1 MRISEFKKLEE
12 KINNKNFS
20 ESYKSINIM
29 LTILS
34 YFGNLASIFLAYF
47 FMSKIISG
55 PLPDNPFVVFLSSV
69 IILAGIE
76 LLKRDIFD
84 KFSVSYLKEK
94 TILKGTLP
102 LFIFSIILISASF
115 YSSLNGAK
123 EFSSKEV
130 QIEQAKD
137 NDVKIFS
144 DSLTNVYGDKIK
156 SLEDE
161 ISTYKVKIEEKDK
174 EQALINQ
181 DLLDRGWLTSSQKS
195 RNKQLTE
202 EKEYLDNKIDE
213 SESKIDKLEL
223 ERDTKISEYEKDITK
238 DSESKKED
246 NSKNSFIFIILS
258 TIIEFI
264 ILGGVFFGEYYKFR
278 SYKEF
283 REKIDKDPNYQKWML
298 YEKILKII
306 YTEETQHSERLPS
319 NKSMI
324 EMCKIN
330 GIIVLPKDMVDFLKV
345 IKGLGIIKQSGPSRY
360 INKGRE
366 MSFEV
371 LKKHFNID

>member
-1 MRISEFKKLEE
+1 MKISEFKKLEE
-12 KINNKNFS
+12 KITNKNFNQ
-20 ESYKSINIM
+20 SYKGINTM

-55 PLPDNPFVVFLSSV
+55 PLPDNPVVVFLSSV

-94 TILKGTLP
+94 TIMKATLP
-102 LFIFSIILISASF
+102 LFIFSMLLISASF

-123 EFSSKEV
+123 EFSSKET
-130 QIEQAKD
+130 QIEQVKD
-137 NDVKIFS
+137 NEVQVFS
-144 DSLTNVYGDKIK
+144 DSLTNVYGEKIK
-156 SLEDE
+156 SIEEE
-161 ISTYKVKIEEKDK
+161 ISSFKVKIEEKDK

-181 DLLDRGWLTSSQKS
+181 DLLDRGWLNASQKA

-202 EKEYLDNKIDE
+202 EKEYLDEKIDE
-213 SESKIDKLEL
+213 SENKIVQLET
-223 ERDTKISEYEKDITK
+223 ERDTKISNYEKELTK
-238 DSESKKED
+238 DSDSKKED
-246 NSKNSFIFIILS
+246 NSKSSFIFIILS

-264 ILGGVFFGEYYKFR
+264 ILGGVFFSEYYKFR
-278 SYKEF
+278 SYREF
-283 REKIDKDPNYQKWML
+283 RDKIDRDPNYQKWLL
-298 YEKILKII
+298 YDQILKVV
-306 YTEETQHSERLPS
+306 YPEDAQHSEKLAS
-319 NKSMI
+319 NKAMI

-330 GIIVLPKDMVDFLKV
+330 GIIVLPKDMTNFLK
-345 IKGLGIIKQSGPSRY
+345 LLNSLSIIKQSGSARY
-360 INKGRE
+360 INKNRD
-366 MSFEV
+366 MSFES